1 MNSTNTSRRD
11 PNSVV
16 KSGMPVNGG
25 RITKKLTD
33 FVVIAWK
40 VDGIECSGV
49 LHVSEFPSLKR
60 AERDAMFGVAAV
72 GMEANGLVVLSTTP
86 PQGKNRFSKVRLS
99 ALQPLKDALPP
110 QPDGNGGGAG
120 GQPKHRKPNHQHR
133 SGKSG
138 GGDGGGK
145 RTHNSTSAANT
156 AATAGD
162 TAVEGS
168 PAPAGTSDAGAV
180 SAAVRNGKPHQ
191 GKPRREGKGHDGKG
205 KPHHQAKGK
214 GGGKPANPQKKE
226 PEPKK
231 VTAPVIVAPADP
243 VPAAR
248 ELIASTRGSLDTVGN
263 FADLGR
269 HMRLK
274 SAQADGAFMSRMRAM
289 EEGVSFIDSCAA
301 QRSELVRAHDSK
313 VLDAASKVHATR
325 KVGARL
331 DEEAK
336 ALKTLGARYA
346 SLCGQA
352 KKDES
357 KKADADKLKSE
368 IDRRREQLGKDRE
381 SNLAAFNDADVEL
394 IFAAHCGGAGSEDYE
409 ALVTAAAQLD
419 KLTTEA
425 AEKTKWLGR
434 MVLRSERFLQPQPEG
449 ATVAA
454 ATEAQGS

>member
-1 MNSTNTSRRD
+1 MNSIKTSRRD

-16 KSGMPVNGG
+16 QSGMPVNGG
-25 RITKKLTD
+25 KITKKLTD
-33 FVVIAWK
+33 FVVIEWP
-40 VDGIECSGV
+40 VDGVNCSGV
-49 LHVSEFPSLKR
+49 LHVSEFPSLDR
-60 AERDAMFGVAAV
+60 AERDKMFGVCTI
-72 GMEANGLVVLSTTP
+72 GMPANGLVVLSVSP
-86 PQGKNRFSKVRLS
+86 PKDGKRFSKVRLS
-99 ALQPLKDALPP
+99 ALKPIKDALPP

-120 GQPKHRKPNHQHR
+120 GEPKHRKPSKNR
-133 SGKSG
+133 GRNNG
-138 GGDGGGK
+138 NGNGGGK
-145 RTHNSTSAANT
+145 GPNRSAPAAKA

-162 TAVEGS
+162 ATVEGA
-168 PAPAGTSDAGAV
+168 PAPAGASGTGAA
-180 SAAVRNGKPHQ
+180 SAAARNGKPHQ

-205 KPHHQAKGK
+205 KPQHQAKGK
-214 GGGKPANPQKKE
+214 GGGKPANPQPKKE

-231 VTAPVIVAPADP
+231 VTVPQIVAPSNP
-243 VPAAR
+243 VAAAR
-248 ELIASTRGSLDTVGN
+248 ELIASIGQSNETVGD
-263 FADLGR
+263 FAALGR
-269 HMRLK
+269 TMRLK
-274 SAQADGAFMSRMRAM
+274 AATADAPFMSRVRSMQ
-289 EEGVSFIDSCAA
+289 EGLTFIDSCVA
-301 QRSELVRAHDSK
+301 QRSELVRAHDDK
-313 VLDAASKVHATR
+313 VLTAASKVHATR
-325 KVGARL
+325 KVDARL

-336 ALKTLGARYA
+336 ALKSLGARYA

-381 SNLAAFNDADVEL
+381 SNKSVWNDADLEL
-394 IFAAHCGGAGSEDYE
+394 ILGAGCGAAGSEDYE

-434 MVLRSERFLQPQPEG
+434 MVLRCERFLQPQPEG